1 MTFVNCQ
8 LNQLF
13 SNNEAATPNPDTLVD
28 SSTKVRK
35 CNKRQHKKAINWHIL
50 RMKMISGWLWQYFGD
65 CRHLPCRKVRN
76 CRVDDVLPCQ
86 GTTQGRQGLVAT
98 NILSG
103 GTGECGCNQVPWRFW
118 PMWSVTMVNTTNL
131 ANPSSDLHIVSAAS
145 PCCVWVKEFHF
156 FEIQAHLAE
165 DTADHLLSWELS
177 LYAIFPYE
185 CVLLSPYY

>member
-1 MTFVNCQ
+1 MRRQPLILTHLWIRRQKCVN
-8 LNQLF
+8 
-13 SNNEAATPNPDTLVD
+13 AT
-28 SSTKVRK
+28 SASTKG
-35 CNKRQHKKAINWHIL
+35 INWHIL
-50 RMKMISGWLWQYFGD
+50 EDENDFWMIMALFWWHSEM
-65 CRHLPCRKVRN
+65 RRIPCRKVRN

-145 PCCVWVKEFHF
+145 PCCVWVKELHF